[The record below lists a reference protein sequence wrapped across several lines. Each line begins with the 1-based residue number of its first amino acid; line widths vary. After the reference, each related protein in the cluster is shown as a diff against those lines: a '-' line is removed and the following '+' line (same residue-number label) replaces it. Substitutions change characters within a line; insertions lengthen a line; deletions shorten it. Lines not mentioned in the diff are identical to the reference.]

1 MYLLHCGRGME
12 EPLVKVTYNLGIN
25 SMEINNLVD
34 LNVLRTAP
42 ELSNRQIKKI
52 SEELEA
58 NIFNADWITI
68 GIMASCDTKAIETLQ
83 SITEKYSSIKFL
95 NLDSLH
101 ADGSVFLKGN
111 QKTGNVFI
119 RSENG
124 LGEGILLTCQYEND
138 FKESSTFGPLP
149 LDFFKINF

>member
-1 MYLLHCGRGME
+1 
-12 EPLVKVTYNLGIN
+12 
-25 SMEINNLVD
+25 MEINKLVD
-34 LNVLRTAP
+34 LNNLRTAP
-42 ELSNRQIKKI
+42 QLSNSQEKKLI
-52 SEELEA
+52 EELEA

-68 GIMASCDTKAIETLQ
+68 GIMAPSDNKAIEALQ
-83 SITEKYSSIKFL
+83 SISKKYSSIKFM

-124 LGEGILLTCQYEND
+124 LGEGILLTCQYDNES
-138 FKESSTFGPLP
+138 KESSTFGPLP
-149 LDFFKINF
+149 LDFFMIN